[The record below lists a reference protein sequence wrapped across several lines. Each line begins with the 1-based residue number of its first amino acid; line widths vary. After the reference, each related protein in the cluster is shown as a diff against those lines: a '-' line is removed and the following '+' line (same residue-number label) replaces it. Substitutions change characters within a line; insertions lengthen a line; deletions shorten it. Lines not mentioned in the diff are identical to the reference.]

1 MPHRSLNRV
10 IVQRETEPTHRALQK
25 LRATS
30 SLMAP
35 STF

>member
-1 MPHRSLNRV
+1 MPQRSLNRV
-10 IVQRETEPTHRALQK
+10 IVQRETEPAHRALQK

-35 STF
+35 ISF